1 MHELVCR
8 DIWWPK
14 ISSAVRDFCR
24 SCDACQR
31 NKGPGAVPYGLLQPL
46 PIPDGPWQSV
56 SFDLVTDLP
65 VCCGHDS
72 ILVVVDRCTK
82 LAIFSTCTKTISA
95 PQLAQLFIDKVFV
108 RFGMPTSI
116 VSDRD
121 PRFTS
126 NFWRAFVKLLGT
138 ELAMS
143 TAYHPQ
149 SDGQTKRMN
158 RTMEDM
164 LRGFVGPRQGDWCR
178 YLSMVEFAYN
188 NSIQASTVQT
198 PSFLNH
204 GRHPLTPLSSVV
216 PARSVNPSVS
226 EWVEGL
232 QTALSSAK
240 SNLASAQQRQKTY
253 ADKRRRDH
261 PFQVGDQVL
270 LAARKNQLAP
280 GLSSKLSA
288 KYFGPFEIV
297 AAVGTRAFKLNLP
310 ETVNIHPVFHVSQLK
325 PYVSSSAPVPVTTP
339 PPLYTDKRGGVYAVE
354 TILAKKRV
362 GKEWK
367 YLVKWTGYDD
377 SENTWEPFSHVR
389 HLTDLVAAAPVFSKS
404 HLRAVP
410 T

>member
-1 MHELVCR
+1 
-8 DIWWPK
+8 
-14 ISSAVRDFCR
+14 
-24 SCDACQR
+24 
-31 NKGPGAVPYGLLQPL
+31 
-46 PIPDGPWQSV
+46 
-56 SFDLVTDLP
+56 
-65 VCCGHDS
+65 
-72 ILVVVDRCTK
+72 VVDRFTK
-82 LAIFSTCTKTISA
+82 LAIFSPCNKTISA

-149 SDGQTKRMN
+149 SDGQTERMN

-198 PSFLNH
+198 PFFLNH
-204 GRHPLTPLSSVV
+204 GRHPFTPLSSVV
-216 PARSVNPSVS
+216 PARSVNPSAS

-232 QTALSSAK
+232 QTALSNAK

-261 PFQVGDQVL
+261 PF
-270 LAARKNQLAP
+270 
-280 GLSSKLSA
+280 
-288 KYFGPFEIV
+288 
-297 AAVGTRAFKLNLP
+297 
-310 ETVNIHPVFHVSQLK
+310 
-325 PYVSSSAPVPVTTP
+325 
-339 PPLYTDKRGGVYAVE
+339 
-354 TILAKKRV
+354 
-362 GKEWK
+362 
-367 YLVKWTGYDD
+367 
-377 SENTWEPFSHVR
+377 
-389 HLTDLVAAAPVFSKS
+389 
-404 HLRAVP
+404 
-410 T
+410 